1 MALPEPERQLND
13 LLLQAEERL
22 AVQSRAHDEIKLKLV
37 KRDEQLSAVRLELA
51 NHNVVQEETDRS
63 LSISNATLQA
73 RDLELAERMAY
84 SAAAALELTQRTAQ
98 LRESNEY
105 LQSRTAELEKLNA
118 ELKSLMQQRED
129 FVAALTHDLKNPLI
143 AATKQLQF
151 ILDGR
156 IAPEEQST
164 IISQLLD
171 SNKVMLRMVWNLLD
185 VYRHEAGSLTPF
197 FEPVDLSLL
206 LKQCVDDFSIS
217 LKEKQI
223 ALNMH
228 IEQGLPAVQTDRILL
243 RRVLI
248 NLLDNAVKFTP
259 QEGSI
264 IISTWTDEK
273 QLYISVEDSGYGM
286 SEQQLSRLFQRF
298 WQAQKGRANGL
309 GSGLGLFLSKQIM
322 TVLGGTIA
330 CTSKL
335 DEGTKFV
342 VALKKHAEST

>member
-1 MALPEPERQLND
+1 MAVPEPERQLND

-22 AVQSRAHDEIKLKLV
+22 TRQSQANDEIKLKLV
-37 KRDEQLSAVRLELA
+37 KRDEQLSAIRLELA
-51 NHNVVQEETDRS
+51 NNSVRHDETDRS
-63 LSISNATLQA
+63 LSISNANLQA

-105 LQSRTAELEKLNA
+105 LQYRTAELEKLNT

-151 ILDGR
+151 MLDGR
-156 IAPEEQST
+156 VAPEEQNT
-164 IISQLLD
+164 LISQLLD

-185 VYRHEAGSLTPF
+185 VYRHEAGSLTPSP
-197 FEPVDLSLL
+197 EPVEIGVL
-206 LKQCVDDFSIS
+206 LKQCIADFSIS

-223 ALNMH
+223 ALDMQ
-228 IEQGLPAVQTDRILL
+228 IEQGLPPVHTDRILL

-248 NLLDNAVKFTP
+248 NLIDNAIKFTP

-264 IISTWTDEK
+264 TITAWTADNK
-273 QLYISVEDSGYGM
+273 LYIAVEDSGYGM
-286 SEQQLSRLFQRF
+286 SEQQLTRLFQRF

-322 TVLGGTIA
+322 TALGGTIA

-335 DEGTKFV
+335 DQGTKFV
-342 VALKKHAEST
+342 VALKIDAGPA